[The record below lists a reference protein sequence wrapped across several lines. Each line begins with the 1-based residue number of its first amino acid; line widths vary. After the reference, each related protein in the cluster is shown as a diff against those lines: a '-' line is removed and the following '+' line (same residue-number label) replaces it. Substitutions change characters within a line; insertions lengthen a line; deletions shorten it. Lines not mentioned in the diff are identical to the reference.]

1 MAVPFR
7 CRVTVT
13 AKRRSASCSAQRAV
27 TIAVSSIWRLAWRLR
42 SMFDLTF
49 TIESKDGTTPLTLAI
64 DQAVIAGWTGRDP
77 VARDKH
83 IAELEAIGI
92 ARPASTPIYY
102 RCSARRLTTEDEIEV
117 CGENSS
123 GEVEFVL
130 IGWQG
135 RIFVGLGSDHTDRK
149 VEGYSV
155 TVSKQMCD
163 KPMASTLWELEEVI
177 GHWDRL
183 ILRSHAWIG
192 GKRELYQEGTLDA
205 MLPVSEL
212 LARGF
217 TDGKLPDGCAMFG
230 GTFAAKGGIRPA
242 SRFEIELEDPVR
254 KRTIRHAYDVIELPV
269 RG

>member
-1 MAVPFR
+1 
-7 CRVTVT
+7 
-13 AKRRSASCSAQRAV
+13 
-27 TIAVSSIWRLAWRLR
+27 
-42 SMFDLTF
+42 MFDLTF
-49 TIESKDGTTPLTLAI
+49 NVDDKGMLTPLTLAI

-102 RCSARRLTTEDEIEV
+102 RCSARRITLEDRIEV

-135 RIFVGLGSDHTDRK
+135 RIFVGCGSDHTDRK
-149 VEGYSV
+149 VEAYSV

-163 KPMASTLWELEEVI
+163 KPVASVLWELEDVI

-183 ILRSHAWIG
+183 ILRSWAVIDG
-192 GKRELYQEGTLDA
+192 ARVLYQEGTLDA
-205 MLPVSEL
+205 MLPVKDL
-212 LARGF
+212 IDRGF
-217 TDGKLPDGCAMFG
+217 DSKGLPDGCAMFG

-242 SRFEIELEDPVR
+242 DRFEFELEDPVR
-254 KRTIRHAYDVIELPV
+254 KRKISHGYDVITMPV
-269 RG
+269 LG

>member
-1 MAVPFR
+1 
-7 CRVTVT
+7 
-13 AKRRSASCSAQRAV
+13 
-27 TIAVSSIWRLAWRLR
+27 
-42 SMFDLTF
+42 MFDLTF
-49 TIESKDGTTPLTLAI
+49 TIIDAQGATTPLTLAV
-64 DQAVIAGWTGRDP
+64 DQAVVAGWTGRDP

-92 ARPASTPIYY
+92 ARPATTPIYY
-102 RCSARRLTTEDEIEV
+102 RVSARRLTTEDEIEV
-117 CGENSS
+117 CGSDSS

-149 VEGYSV
+149 VESYSV

-163 KPMASTLWELEEVI
+163 KPIASVLWELEEVI
-177 GHWDRL
+177 DHWDLL
-183 ILRSHAWIG
+183 ILRSYAWIG
-192 GKRELYQEGTLDA
+192 GKRELYQEGTLEA

-217 TDGKLPDGCAMFG
+217 ADGKLPDGCAMFG

-242 SRFEIELEDPVR
+242 NRFEFELEDPIL
-254 KRTIRHAYDVIELPV
+254 KRIIRHAYDVIELPV

>member
-1 MAVPFR
+1 
-7 CRVTVT
+7 
-13 AKRRSASCSAQRAV
+13 
-27 TIAVSSIWRLAWRLR
+27 
-42 SMFDLTF
+42 MFDLTF
-49 TIESKDGTTPLTLAI
+49 TVETLGATTPLTLAI
-64 DQAVIAGWTGRDP
+64 EQAVIAGWTGRDP

-92 ARPASTPIYY
+92 ARPATTPIYY
-102 RCSARRLTTEDEIEV
+102 RCSARRITMEDQIEV

-149 VEGYSV
+149 VESYSV

-163 KPMASTLWELEEVI
+163 KPIASTLWELEEVS
-177 GHWDRL
+177 GHWDSL
-183 ILRSHAWIG
+183 ILRAYAWIK

-212 LARGF
+212 IARGF
-217 TDGKLPDGCAMFG
+217 ADGKLPDGCAMFG
-230 GTFAAKGGIRPA
+230 GTFAAKGGIRPS
-242 SRFEIELEDPVR
+242 SRFEYELEDPVL
-254 KRTIRHAYDVIELPV
+254 KRSIRHAYDVIELPV
-269 RG
+269 LG

>member
-1 MAVPFR
+1 MY
-7 CRVTVT
+7 
-13 AKRRSASCSAQRAV
+13 
-27 TIAVSSIWRLAWRLR
+27 
-42 SMFDLTF
+42 DLTF
-49 TIESKDGTTPLTLAI
+49 TIDAQGTTTPLTLAI

-92 ARPASTPIYY
+92 ARPATTPIYY
-102 RCSARRLTTEDEIEV
+102 RVSARRLTTEDSIEV
-117 CGENSS
+117 CGSDSS

-149 VEGYSV
+149 VEAYSV

-163 KPMASTLWELEEVI
+163 KVMAPVLWELEDVI
-177 GHWDRL
+177 GHWDQM
-183 ILRSHAWIG
+183 ILRSFAWIG

-212 LARGF
+212 IARGF
-217 TDGKLPDGCAMFG
+217 EDGKLPDGCAMFG

-242 SRFEIELEDPVR
+242 SRFEFELEDPVL
-254 KRTIRHAYDVIELPV
+254 KRSIRHAYDVIELPV
-269 RG
+269 LG

>member
-1 MAVPFR
+1 MY
-7 CRVTVT
+7 
-13 AKRRSASCSAQRAV
+13 
-27 TIAVSSIWRLAWRLR
+27 
-42 SMFDLTF
+42 DLTF
-49 TIESKDGTTPLTLAI
+49 TVDAQDTTTPLTLAI
-64 DQAVIAGWTGRDP
+64 EHAVLAGWTGRDP

-92 ARPASTPIYY
+92 ARPATTPIYY
-102 RCSARRLTTEDEIEV
+102 RVSARRLTTEDEIEV
-117 CGENSS
+117 SGSDSS

-149 VEGYSV
+149 VESYSV

-163 KPMASTLWELEEVI
+163 KPMASVLWELEEVI
-177 GHWDRL
+177 DHWDSM
-183 ILRSHAWIG
+183 ILRSYAWIG
-192 GKRELYQEGTLDA
+192 GRRELYQEGTLDA
-205 MLPVSEL
+205 MLSVSEL

-217 TDGKLPDGCAMFG
+217 TDGKLPDGWAMFG

-242 SRFEIELEDPVR
+242 SRFEFELEDPVL
-254 KRTIRHAYDVIELPV
+254 KRSIRHAYDVIELPV